1 MNAVISC
8 KGYLRQVLPLLL
20 LLVSASANAQV
31 LDTIVRVAPYQL
43 HFKILQGKNPPIL
56 FESGGG
62 MDSSQWDSIA
72 TNVNQQLQAT
82 VITYDRAGFGKSSFD
97 TTGYT
102 ILQEIQSLEAA
113 LQLFGYSKANLLL
126 VGHSLG
132 GFYNRVYA
140 ARHPNQVKGIIL
152 LDPRIPSYADMRF
165 ARRYYQTLNR
175 KDFEAD
181 YLSLYY
187 LLARMERTSNYV
199 RQVPLPP
206 AIPVLDLMAEYGPYP
221 EASENER
228 SKQDQRSLVKA
239 YPNRRLLLVEGSS
252 HNIPLDKP
260 ALVIE
265 QVVHFYKKY
274 L

>member
-1 MNAVISC
+1 MNAAISW
-8 KGYLRQVLPLLL
+8 KKYLSQVFPLLL
-20 LLVSASANAQV
+20 LLVSVDVKAQA
-31 LDTIVRVAPYQL
+31 LDTSVRVAPYQF
-43 HFKILQGKNPPIL
+43 HFKILQGQNPPIL

-72 TNVNQQLQAT
+72 TSVHQQLQAT

-102 ILQEIQSLEAA
+102 ILREIQSLEAA

-132 GFYNRVYA
+132 GFYNQVYA
-140 ARHPNQVKGIIL
+140 ARHPSQVKGIIL

-165 ARRYYQTLNR
+165 ARRYFQTLTS

-199 RQVPLPP
+199 RQLPLPP
-206 AIPVLDLMAEYGPYP
+206 GIPLLDLMAEYGPYS

-228 SKQDQRSLVKA
+228 FKQDQRSLVKA
-239 YPNRRLLLVEGSS
+239 YPNRRLLLVKGSS
-252 HNIPLDKP
+252 HNIPHDKP
-260 ALVIE
+260 RLVIK
-265 QVVHFYKKY
+265 QIVSFYRMH